1 MNDPQILDE
10 LVAFSKELADASAEF
25 IRLHFRS
32 DYTVET
38 KSDTTPVTI
47 ADRGAEE
54 IMRELIL
61 KRYPEHGVLGE
72 EFVVDNPDAEYQ
84 WVLDPIDG
92 TKNFVAGSTHFGTL
106 IALTKRDLA
115 GQDLAGP
122 VSDTMQ
128 PVLGVINQPIT
139 RDFLVGTGERAWL
152 NDRPVRV
159 RPCERIEDALLL
171 TTSPFTYARYHDAG
185 AYEALTHRAMRYRTW
200 GDCHGYFLIAIGG
213 ADIMADPI
221 VNYWDI
227 AALLP
232 IVTGAG
238 GTLTDWN
245 GNDLMVTRGDKGA
258 IATGG
263 SIHADVIAALN
274 P

>member
-1 MNDPQILDE
+1 MKDPQTLAE
-10 LVAFSKELADASAEF
+10 LIAFSKELADASAAF
-25 IRLHFRS
+25 IRQHFRS

-38 KSDTTPVTI
+38 KADTTPVTI

-61 KRYPEHGVLGE
+61 QRYPDHGVLGE
-72 EFVVDNPDAEYQ
+72 EFGHDNPDAEYQ

-106 IALTKRDLA
+106 IALTKTEA
-115 GQDLAGP
+115 N
-122 VSDTMQ
+122 SDAMQ
-128 PVLGVINQPIT
+128 PILGVINQPIT
-139 RDFLVGTGERAWL
+139 NDFLVGTGEQTWL
-152 NDRPVRV
+152 NDQPVRV
-159 RPCERIEDALLL
+159 RPCERIEDTLLL
-171 TTSPFTYARYHDAG
+171 TTSPFTYARYHDAA

-200 GDCHGYFLIAIGG
+200 GDCHGYFLVAIGG